1 MGNYFWTLDFHS
13 LTFLSIVARLLL
25 ATLIGGIIGL
35 DRETISKPA
44 GFRTYMLICMGSAL
58 AMITNEYIVTIA
70 FPGGDPA
77 RLGAQ
82 VISGIGFLGAGTI
95 LVVGKLKVSGLTTAA
110 GLWASA
116 AVGIAAGA
124 GFYSGALIGGAF
136 LYIVIVVIH
145 RIDIIGKHKVNYAH
159 ICIELEDISKLK
171 GFMKNIE
178 DDGIK
183 LSDFTFERV
192 KETACV
198 YLTFT
203 APVTC
208 ESEKNSLLEKLLE
221 VDGVVYAQ
229 DLGL

>member
-1 MGNYFWTLDFHS
+1 MIDHFWTLDFHS
-13 LTFLSIVARLLL
+13 LTFISIVARLLL

-95 LVVGKLKVSGLTTAA
+95 LVIGKLKVSGLTTAA

-116 AVGIAAGA
+116 AVGLAAGA

-136 LYIVIVVIH
+136 LYIVIVLIH
-145 RIDIIGKHKVNYAH
+145 RIDIIGKHKVNYAQ
-159 ICIELEDISKLK
+159 ICIELENISKLK
-171 GFMKNIE
+171 GFMMSVE
-178 DDGIK
+178 DDGYE
-183 LSDFTFERV
+183 LTNFTLERV
-192 KETACV
+192 KETSCV
-198 YLTFT
+198 YATFT
-203 APVTC
+203 VTVA
-208 ESEKNSLLEKLLE
+208 SEKEKISFLEKLLE
-221 VDGVVYAQ
+221 VDGVMYVQ
-229 DLGL
+229 DFN